1 MRAESSAGDE
11 GGKRGGGG
19 WLVAPKIARINIR
32 ARHCHSVNF
41 PRCWLYPRQKGG
53 RVRFCSWR
61 RNTEGVRGGG
71 RREKHRYP
79 FPSLPS
85 MEFYAL
91 RVFDA
96 ARTRS
101 TAFSLH
107 PLLSSSPLVHPYA
120 LLRRYTIGQHR
131 QMHTRLRMENWWRGK
146 KKNNNR
152 ANDSCNMDYGHE

>member
-79 FPSLPS
+79 FPSLPFPRWNFMRS
-85 MEFYAL
+85 AFSTLRAHVAFDRIFAALSPLPLPSGSPL
-91 RVFDA
+91 RV
-96 ARTRS
+96 TS
-101 TAFSLH
+101 TIHDRPTPTNAHAFENGE
-107 PLLSSSPLVHPYA
+107 LVE
-120 LLRRYTIGQHR
+120 G
-131 QMHTRLRMENWWRGK
+131 EK
-146 KKNNNR
+146 KKK
-152 ANDSCNMDYGHE
+152 